1 MCNEYPNCVVNRGT
15 KGLEHIERVNQYYV
29 NKKLNAT
36 GNVDVDKNLE
46 SVAEIRKIS
55 ERSYM

>member
-1 MCNEYPNCVVNRGT
+1 VNRGT

-46 SVAEIRKIS
+46 
-55 ERSYM
+55 